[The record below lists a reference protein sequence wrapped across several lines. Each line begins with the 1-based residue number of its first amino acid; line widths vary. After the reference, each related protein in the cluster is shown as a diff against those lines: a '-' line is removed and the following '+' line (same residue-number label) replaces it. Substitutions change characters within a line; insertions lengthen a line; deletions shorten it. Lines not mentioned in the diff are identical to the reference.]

1 MSEKEIIETLE
12 MIQAQLEWDY
22 PLELYLD
29 LDKVIKYLKKNN
41 SENEENF

>member
-1 MSEKEIIETLE
+1 MTEKEIIETLE

-29 LDKVIKYLKKNN
+29 LDEVIKYLKEKNSDN
-41 SENEENF
+41 KEIF

>member
-22 PLELYLD
+22 PLELYLN